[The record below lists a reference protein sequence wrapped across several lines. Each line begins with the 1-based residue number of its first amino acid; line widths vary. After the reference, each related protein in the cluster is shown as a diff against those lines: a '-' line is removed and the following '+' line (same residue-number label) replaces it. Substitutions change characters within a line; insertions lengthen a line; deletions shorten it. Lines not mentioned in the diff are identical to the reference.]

1 MDWFDPGAATG
12 VRETLAQFKQGVV
25 VKERR
30 GDCYGHV
37 VGFARSQNGKAT
49 LIKVLWDDEMVRAFY
64 PIELEIA

>member
-1 MDWFDPGAATG
+1 MGCNL
-12 VRETLAQFKQGVV
+12 RMTLAQFKQGVV
-25 VKERR
+25 VKEHG

-37 VGFARSQNGKAT
+37 VGFARSQDGEAT

>member
-1 MDWFDPGAATG
+1 MALG
-12 VRETLAQFKQGVV
+12 VRQTLAQFKQGVV
-25 VKERR
+25 VKEHG

-37 VGFARSQNGKAT
+37 VGFTRSQDGGAV

>member
-1 MDWFDPGAATG
+1 MALG
-12 VRETLAQFKQGVV
+12 VRQTLAQFKQGVV
-25 VKERR
+25 VKEHG

-37 VGFARSQNGKAT
+37 VGFTRSRDVVGEAV